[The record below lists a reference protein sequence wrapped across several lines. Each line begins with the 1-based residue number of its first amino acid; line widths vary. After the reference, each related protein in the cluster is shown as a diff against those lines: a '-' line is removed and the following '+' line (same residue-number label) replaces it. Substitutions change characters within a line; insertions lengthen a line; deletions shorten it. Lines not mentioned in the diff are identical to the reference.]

1 MAPLSLTGEWSSSM
15 EEAHLSPLMIQI
27 QHMWRGDG
35 ERGHPLGQPEQ
46 QIKTILEINRV
57 IDATAILLSPLKR
70 WS

>member
-35 ERGHPLGQPEQ
+35 ERGHSLGQPEQ
-46 QIKTILEINRV
+46 QIKTTLAINRM
-57 IDATAILLSPLKR
+57 IDTTAILLSPLKT